1 MSDSLSTMPAAE
13 ALLRLREGNE
23 RFVHNVRSIEALTS
37 QAHRGDLVAG
47 QSPFAIVL
55 ACSDSRVPCEIVFDC
70 GLGQLFVVRVAGNV
84 VAPSIVGS
92 VEFAAA
98 TFGTE
103 LVVVMGHTG
112 CGAVVKTLQSLD
124 QLRASPSENIR
135 DIVERIR
142 PSVAE
147 LALPGRSPVEVL
159 RKAIR
164 ANVRAS
170 ASHLR
175 HGSRL
180 LEQRIAEGQ
189 LLVVGAEYSL
199 ETGVVDF
206 FDGVPAHLEP
216 ERPAR
221 YPPPEGELG
230 AWPVS

>member
-13 ALLRLREGNE
+13 ALLRLREGND

-37 QAHRGDLVAG
+37 QAHRGELVSG

-55 ACSDSRVPCEIVFDC
+55 ACSDSRVPCELVFDC

-124 QLRASPSENIR
+124 QPRASPSENIR

-147 LALPGRSPVEVL
+147 LALPGRPPVEVL

-170 ASHLR
+170 ANHLR

-206 FDGVPAHLEP
+206 FDGVPAHLEL
-216 ERPAR
+216 ERSAR
-221 YPPPEGELG
+221 YPSAEGELG